1 MTIFQG
7 QKLRD
12 LRSGAGLTQKQLADA
27 AKVRRESISHAE
39 SGAHKPTAEALA
51 RIAKA
56 LDVPLDS
63 FFEDESEA
71 VA

>member
-12 LRSGAGLTQKQLADA
+12 LRADAGLTQKQLAERAD
-27 AKVRRESISHAE
+27 VRRESISHAE
-39 SGAHKPTAEALA
+39 SGAHVPTAEAIA

-56 LDVPLDS
+56 LEVPI
-63 FFEDESEA
+63 DELFADGEA

>member
-12 LRSGAGLTQKQLADA
+12 ARAGAGLTQKQLADLA
-27 AKVRRESISHAE
+27 EVQRRTIISAE
-39 SGAHKPTAEALA
+39 KGKHVPEAEAVA

-56 LDVPLDS
+56 LGVSINCLFDG
-63 FFEDESEA
+63 DEA
-71 VA
+71 A